1 MKSSTAIYMDHHAT
15 TPTDERV
22 LARMLPF
29 FNEDFG
35 NASSRHHSFGWK
47 ARDAVAKARRQV
59 AELIG
64 ADSREIYFT
73 SGATESNNLAIKGF
87 VRGNEERPLHVVTMS
102 TEHEAVLDP
111 CRELEREGIEITYLE
126 PRSDGLI
133 DLDAFQ
139 KALKENTRFVSVMM
153 ANNEVGVLQPLYELG
168 QITSAR
174 GIILHSDAAQ
184 AVGKVPIDAES
195 LGVDLMS
202 ITAHKMYG
210 PKGIGALYIRR
221 RRPRPKL
228 KALFDGGGHE
238 NGLRP
243 GTVNVP
249 GAVGFGAAAEICR
262 QEMTSESRRVADL
275 RDRLLNGLT
284 EGLSGVI
291 VNGSMEYRL
300 PHSLNV
306 SFDCLEGESLL
317 LGLDDIAIS
326 SGAACASANP
336 KPSHVLHAMGVSEDR
351 SRASIRFG
359 LGRSTSKAQV
369 DYVISKVVSVVNRLR
384 EVSPYAS

>member
-1 MKSSTAIYMDHHAT
+1 MDHHAT
-15 TPTDERV
+15 TPTDSRV

-47 ARDAVAKARRQV
+47 ARDAVAEARRQV

-64 ADSREIYFT
+64 ADPREIYFT

-87 VRGNEERPLHVVTMS
+87 VRGSQERPLHLVTMS

-111 CRELEREGIEITYLE
+111 CRELEREGIEVTYVA

-139 KALKENTRFVSVMM
+139 AALREDTRFVSVMM
-153 ANNEVGVLQPLYELG
+153 ANNEIGVLQPLCELAR
-168 QITSAR
+168 ITAAR
-174 GIILHSDAAQ
+174 GIVLHSDAAQ
-184 AVGKVPIDAES
+184 AVGKVPIDIAS

-210 PKGIGALYIRR
+210 PKGVGALYIRR

-238 NGLRP
+238 KGLRP
-243 GTVNVP
+243 GTLNVP

-262 QEMTSESRRVADL
+262 EEMTSESGRVSHL
-275 RDRLLNGLT
+275 RDRLLKGLT
-284 EGLSGVI
+284 ERLSGI
-291 VNGSMEYRL
+291 TVNGSMEYRL

-306 SFDCLEGESLL
+306 SFDRLEGESLL
-317 LGLDDIAIS
+317 LGLDDIAVS
-326 SGAACASANP
+326 SGAACASAHP
-336 KPSHVLHAMGVSEDR
+336 KPSHVLQAIGVSEELA
-351 SRASIRFG
+351 RASIRFG
-359 LGRSTSKAQV
+359 LGRSTSEAQV
-369 DYVISKVVSVVNRLR
+369 DYVIGKMVSLVNRLR
-384 EVSPYAS
+384 EMSPYTSQ

>member
-1 MKSSTAIYMDHHAT
+1 MDHHAT
-15 TPTDERV
+15 TPTDSRV

-47 ARDAVAKARRQV
+47 ARDAVAQARRQV
-59 AELIG
+59 ADLIG
-64 ADSREIYFT
+64 ADPREIYFT

-87 VRGNEERPLHVVTMS
+87 VRGKEERPLHLVTMS

-111 CRELEREGIEITYLE
+111 YRALEREGIEVTYLE

-139 KALKENTRFVSVMM
+139 EALRENTRFVSVMM
-153 ANNEVGVLQPLYELG
+153 ANNEIGVLQPLYELG
-168 QITSAR
+168 QITASR
-174 GIILHSDAAQ
+174 GIVLHSDAAQ
-184 AVGKVPIDAES
+184 AVGKVPIDIKS

-210 PKGIGALYIRR
+210 PKGIGALYVRR
-221 RRPRPKL
+221 GRPRPKL
-228 KALFDGGGHE
+228 EALFDGGGHE

-262 QEMTSESRRVADL
+262 EEMTSESRRVSLL
-275 RDRLLNGLT
+275 RDRLLGGLT
-284 EGLSGVI
+284 ENLSGVT
-291 VNGSMEYRL
+291 VNGSMQYRL

-317 LGLDDIAIS
+317 LALGDIAVS

-336 KPSHVLHAMGVSEDR
+336 KPSHVLHAIGVSEER
-351 SRASIRFG
+351 ARASIRFG
-359 LGRSTSKAQV
+359 LGRSTSEAQV
-369 DYVISKVVSVVNRLR
+369 DYVIGKVVSIVNRLR
-384 EVSPYAS
+384 ELSPYASR